1 MADPK
6 TTTAVKIELNGK
18 QLVPRELTIRE
29 VETLLQNLEGDVHPL
44 EAICPEEPV
53 PAIAAAMS
61 VGVEVDELLDLVPSL
76 VPELFRQVR
85 EKNPFL
91 TQAVET
97 LAAVG
102 RQIQD
107 ADSKTSAAPSAD

>member
-1 MADPK
+1 MTEKNQPDL
-6 TTTAVKIELNGK
+6 KIELNGK

-29 VETLLQNLEGDVHPL
+29 IEILLSNLTADLHPL
-44 EAICPEEPV
+44 ESMSPEEPV
-53 PAIAAAMS
+53 PAVAAAMS

-85 EKNPFL
+85 VKNPFL

-102 RQIQD
+102 RRIL
-107 ADSKTSAAPSAD
+107 AEDSKTSAAPSAD